1 MPVDGRGDT
10 VKAERVLEAVR
21 CRECRKLLCKTS
33 ASPLRPSEVIEIKC
47 ATCNTMNYL
56 MGRP

>member
-1 MPVDGRGDT
+1 MDGRSDT
-10 VKAERVLEAVR
+10 VSVTRQLEPVR

-33 ASPLRPSEVIEIKC
+33 ASPLKPSEVVEIKC
-47 ATCNTMNYL
+47 ATCNTLNYL

>member
-1 MPVDGRGDT
+1 MDRRDDA
-10 VKAERVLEAVR
+10 VKDRPALEPVR
-21 CRECRKLLCKTS
+21 CRECRKLLCKMTP
-33 ASPLRPSEVIEIKC
+33 SPLKPSEVIEFKC